1 LASLVLASATKCT
14 QNAFYGRKLPE
25 IAHSELELASQ
36 PRYLPL
42 VSMGSPLGQWP
53 GSYIFGNCEVTSLYM
68 DILTLRLCHFEP
80 RSCRW
85 PKAGWESLQTNAT
98 AATALEFHTIK
109 VLGRAYGGITP
120 VWSLPAF
127 YFTVGH
133 ALARTPPNQGRVGAM
148 GRHAFGSFSASRR
161 SWGPILRQCTGM

>member
-1 LASLVLASATKCT
+1 MA
-14 QNAFYGRKLPE
+14 E

-36 PRYLPL
+36 PWYLPL
-42 VSMGSPLGQWP
+42 VSMGSPMGQWP

-68 DILTLRLCHFEP
+68 GILTLGLCHFEQ

-85 PKAGWESLQTNAT
+85 PKAGRESLQTNTT

-109 VLGRAYGGITP
+109 VLGRFYGDITP
-120 VWSLPAF
+120 VCSLPAF
-127 YFTVGH
+127 YFTVFH
-133 ALARTPPNQGRVGAM
+133 LRTHTLPSHGLVGAT

-161 SWGPILRQCTGM
+161 SWGPILRQCTGL